1 MSWIKIAYKNFTHN
15 MKLYTM
21 HVSTLAAII
30 AIFYNF
36 VALKESPEVFSS
48 QTYAAYI
55 EALASMAAVLIG
67 IFVIFFLWYSST
79 YFLNQRKKEL
89 GLFTLMGVSQQIV
102 AKIYVV
108 EYILMTLVALV
119 AGEFA
124 GAMLGKFFAMILAK
138 ISFNNVVIHFFIS
151 WQSIVTTSVTILIVV
166 FVLAI
171 KDYIKI
177 RSMALIKLIKGKNK
191 EERVKGSSR
200 VAGIMGL
207 IFISLGYY
215 LSYTCQGPQFVGRA
229 LPILIITCVGT
240 FIFFRGTLVMILNQL
255 KKIPSF
261 YRKRTNSF
269 LVSQLAHRIG
279 QNYRMFAIIAILS
292 GSTIT
297 CISTSIS
304 MVYAAKE
311 EEKYNMPY
319 SINYMASEEDM
330 AQINGELEKM
340 GAVPDQKIVIPYLV
354 SKLGEDDPTWSM
366 QYIIKA
372 SDFKKVQQFLGYSS
386 IELTNLYQI
395 KDDEGFI
402 ITKSETVMSIS
413 DVDEIEEIDPKL
425 TNIGT
430 FRHALFGKGTFGNTS
445 VISDKTYERIANEQK
460 DSYMDMRFVGMQIEN
475 EDNVNYEKFKTF
487 SEETNSKFTKE
498 NPTLIVSRLR
508 SYNEDTAFRLMS
520 LFFFVGAFIALV
532 LIIATGSILYFKVL
546 TDAYTDQQAM
556 EVLVKIGLSDKEFNK
571 LIREQVGL
579 YFWLPLILGL
589 LHSFFAIKTLSNL
602 ISMSLLMPLY
612 TGVLAFIVIYL
623 IYYFLAVRQ
632 YRKLLHIQM
641 Y

>member
-1 MSWIKIAYKNFTHN
+1 

-21 HVSTLAAII
+21 HVFTLAAII

-36 VALKESPEVFSS
+36 VALKDSPEIFSS
-48 QTYAAYI
+48 ENYAEYI
-55 EALASMAAVLIG
+55 QALASIAAVLIG
-67 IFVIFFLWYSST
+67 IFVVFFLWYSST

-89 GLFTLMGVSQQIV
+89 GLFTLMGVSQQVV

-108 EYILMTLVALV
+108 EYMLMTLVALV

-138 ISFNNVVIHFFIS
+138 LSFNDVIIHFFIS

-191 EERVKGSSR
+191 EQRVKGKS
-200 VAGIMGL
+200 VIAGIMGL
-207 IFISLGYY
+207 ILILSGYY
-215 LSYTCQGPQFVGRA
+215 LSYTCQSHQFVSRA

-240 FIFFRGTLVMILNQL
+240 FLFFRGTLVMILNQL

-297 CISTSIS
+297 CLSTSIS
-304 MVYAAKE
+304 MVYTAKQ

-319 SINYMASEEDM
+319 SINYMALKEDM
-330 AQINGELEKM
+330 EQMDKDLEDLGVESDK
-340 GAVPDQKIVIPYLV
+340 KIMIPYLV
-354 SKLGEDDPTWSM
+354 NKLGEDEASWKM
-366 QYIIKA
+366 RYIIKV
-372 SDFKKVQQFLGYSS
+372 SDFEKVQQFLGYSS
-386 IELTNLYQI
+386 MELTKLYQI
-395 KDDEGFI
+395 KENEGFVV
-402 ITKSETVMSIS
+402 TKSETVMSIS
-413 DVDEIEEIDPKL
+413 DVEEVKEIDSKL
-425 TNIGT
+425 TSVGT
-430 FRHALFGKGTFGNTS
+430 FRHALFGKGTFGNTI
-445 VISDKTYERIANEQK
+445 VVSDQTYERIANEQEG
-460 DSYMDMRFVGMQIEN
+460 SYLDMGFVGMQLEN
-475 EDNVNYEKFKTF
+475 EDKVDYEKLKLFI
-487 SEETNSKFTKE
+487 SENNSSFTNN
-498 NPTLIVSRLR
+498 NPTLIMSRIR
-508 SYNEDTAFRLMS
+508 SYSEDTLFRLMS
-520 LFFFVGAFIALV
+520 LIFFVGSFIALV

-556 EVLVKIGLSDKEFNK
+556 EILVKIGLSDKEFSK

-579 YFWLPLILGL
+579 YFWVPLILGL
-589 LHSFFAIKTLSNL
+589 LHTFFAIKTLSNL
-602 ISMSLLMPLY
+602 VSMSLWMPLS
-612 TGVLAFIVIYL
+612 TGVLAFIIIYL